1 MRRPPGPRLRLR
13 HLPPVRLGEV
23 RVRAEGLLRA
33 ERGGRKVGK
42 SEGQLLLLPDP
53 AGHPLPVLDQR
64 SRGTTFHAVPT
75 RTVLNPPSS
84 TGMGFWSLNPYVGCE
99 FGCSYCYARDTHRWA
114 VERAGEASEATATTA
129 PSRPVPPPFERQ
141 ILVKQDVARV
151 LLRTLDPARVGD
163 AAILIG
169 SATDPYQPAER
180 QFGLTRQVLEVLLR
194 FAGLRIGLITKSTL
208 VARDAGLLRRL
219 SERHRVSVYLS
230 LATTDP
236 VLLRRLEPRTPL
248 PHARLRAL
256 ATLARAGVRAGVMI
270 APILPGL
277 TDGWTSLVRVM
288 EAAKEAGASAV
299 AGEALRLGPA
309 ARAHLLPHF
318 RREFPELAV
327 RYERHYGTGVR
338 ASRAYTRA
346 LDRRIRLL
354 QEIHG
359 FPTKEGGQPARPPR
373 SVSGRANPAV

>member
-1 MRRPPGPRLRLR
+1 MRI
-13 HLPPVRLGEV
+13 
-23 RVRAEGLLRA
+23 
-33 ERGGRKVGK
+33 K
-42 SEGQLLLLPDP
+42 SEGQLSFLPAVP
-53 AGHPLPVLDQR
+53 GMGLPVLDR
-64 SRGTTFHAVPT
+64 RDRGTTFHAVPV

-114 VERAGEASEATATTA
+114 VERAGEAAEAPEATA
-129 PSRPVPPPFERQ
+129 PCRPVPPPFERQ

-180 QFGLTRQVLEVLLR
+180 RFGLTRQVLEALLR
-194 FAGLRIGLITKSTL
+194 YQGLRIGLITKSTL
-208 VARDAGLLRRL
+208 VARDADLLRQL
-219 SERHRVSVYLS
+219 SGRHHVSVYLS

-236 VLLRRLEPRTPL
+236 ALLRRLEPRTPL

-277 TDGWTSLVRVM
+277 TDGWTSLARVM

-318 RREFPELAV
+318 HREFPDLAA

-354 QEIHG
+354 QDIHG
-359 FPTKEGGQPARPPR
+359 FPTREGGQPARPPR
-373 SVSGRANPAV
+373 PVSRRANPAA

>member
-1 MRRPPGPRLRLR
+1 M
-13 HLPPVRLGEV
+13 RLGEV
-23 RVRAEGLLRA
+23 RVRVESRTV
-33 ERGGRKVGK
+33 GR
-42 SEGQLLLLPDP
+42 SEGQLSLLPLALSP
-53 AGHPLPVLDQR
+53 PLPVLDR
-64 SRGTTFHAVPT
+64 RDRGTTFHAVPV

-84 TGMGFWSLNPYVGCE
+84 TGMDFWTLNPYVGCE

-114 VERAGEASEATATTA
+114 VERAGEAGEAGEAPEAAATPA
-129 PSRPVPPPFERQ
+129 SSRPLPPAFERQ

-180 QFGLTRQVLEVLLR
+180 QFGLTRQVLEALLR
-194 FAGLRIGLITKSTL
+194 YQGLRIGLITKSTL
-208 VARDAGLLRRL
+208 VARDADLLRQL
-219 SERHRVSVYLS
+219 SEHHSVSVYLS

-236 VLLRRLEPRTPL
+236 ILLRRLEPRTPL
-248 PHARLRAL
+248 PHARLRTL

-277 TDGWTSLVRVM
+277 TDGWTSLARVM
-288 EAAKEAGASAV
+288 EAAKEAGAVAV

-309 ARAHLLPHF
+309 ARTHLLPHF
-318 RREFPELAV
+318 RREFPELAA
-327 RYERHYGTGVR
+327 RYERHYGTGAR

-346 LDRRIRLL
+346 LGRRIRLL

-373 SVSGRANPAV
+373 PVTRRVSPAA

>member
-1 MRRPPGPRLRLR
+1 
-13 HLPPVRLGEV
+13 VRSDS
-23 RVRAEGLLRA
+23 
-33 ERGGRKVGK
+33 RKVGK
-42 SEGQLLLLPDP
+42 SEGQLLLLPD
-53 AGHPLPVLDQR
+53 AAARPLPVLDR
-64 SRGTTFHAVPT
+64 RDRGTTFHAVPA

-84 TGMGFWSLNPYVGCE
+84 TGMDFWSLNPYVGCE
-99 FGCSYCYARDTHRWA
+99 FGCCYCYARDTHRW
-114 VERAGEASEATATTA
+114 VMERSEGRKVGKSDGSDASSDLPTFQPSDA
-129 PSRPVPPPFERQ
+129 PAFERQ

-151 LLRTLDPARVGD
+151 LLRTLDPAKVGD
-163 AAILIG
+163 SAILIG

-194 FAGLRIGLITKSTL
+194 FEGLRIGIITKSTL
-208 VARDAGLLRRL
+208 VARDAGLLRQL
-219 SERHRVSVYLS
+219 SDRHRVSVYLS

-236 VLLRRLEPRTPL
+236 ALLRRLEPRTPL

-256 ATLARAGVRAGVMI
+256 ATLAQAGVRAGVMI

-277 TDGWTSLVRVM
+277 TDGWTSLARVM

-309 ARAHLLPHF
+309 ARTHLLPHF
-318 RREFPELAV
+318 RREFPELAA
-327 RYERHYGTGVR
+327 RYERHYGTGAR

-346 LDRRIRLL
+346 LGRRIRLL

-373 SVSGRANPAV
+373 PVTRRVSPAA